1 MPVPAV
7 NASTI
12 RDTGQGQSTWAW
24 AWEPPPTHFFT
35 AITIQRIWRN
45 TFLWICRRSG
55 QLEFMFLG
63 LRLMEG
69 VSGTEFF
76 SRFGQNM
83 WNVYGTVI
91 ERLEKQGL
99 IEVEMPVIRLT
110 EQGIDVSNRVLS
122 QFLLD

>member
-1 MPVPAV
+1 MEEYLSLDLSQVGA
-7 NASTI
+7 AA
-12 RDTGQGQSTWAW
+12 RD
-24 AWEPPPTHFFT
+24 
-35 AITIQRIWRN
+35 IQEISLEERME
-45 TFLWICRRSG
+45 
-55 QLEFMFLG
+55 EFMFLG
-63 LRLMEG
+63 LRMMEG